1 MKKYIVFVV
10 LLILS
15 VILIGCNQKKVV
27 PIYKINQEVKF
38 RDPTK
43 GSITLNDQSSKTDES
58 ITFSFTLSLNEIF
71 MFDDLFPN
79 YSISVDQTGIQLRYF
94 SDGSTPTNLK
104 NDYTVIINN
113 VSIEIDQLS
122 NYEFTV
128 GESIILFSFGSSYI
142 SNQDSVVSLTFISD
156 QIIPDVASSF

>member
-1 MKKYIVFVV
+1 MKKYIVFVA

-15 VILIGCNQKKVV
+15 IILIGCNQKKVV

-38 RDPTK
+38 RDATK

-79 YSISVDQTGIQLRYF
+79 YSISVDQTGIELRTF
-94 SDGSTPTNLK
+94 NDGSNLINHK
-104 NDYTVIINN
+104 DDYIVIINN
-113 VSIEIDQLS
+113 VPVEINQLS

-128 GESIILFSFGSSYI
+128 GESIILFSFGNNYI
-142 SNQDSVVSLTFISD
+142 SNKDSVASLTFLFD
-156 QIIPDVASSF
+156 QIIPDAAFSF

>member
-1 MKKYIVFVV
+1 MKKYIVFVA
-10 LLILS
+10 LIILS

-38 RDPTK
+38 RDATK

-58 ITFSFTLSLNEIF
+58 ITFSFTLTLIEIF
-71 MFDDLFPN
+71 MFDELFSN
-79 YSISVDQTGIQLRYF
+79 YSISVDQTGIDLRTF
-94 SDGSTPTNLK
+94 NDGSTPTNLK

-122 NYEFTV
+122 NYEFVV
-128 GESIILFSFGSSYI
+128 GESIVLFSFGSSYI
-142 SNQDSVVSLTFISD
+142 SNQDSVVSLTFILD
-156 QIIPDVASSF
+156 QIIPDVAFSF